1 MSRAKTTIITAL
13 AFSLV
18 LHILAWWLLS
28 LASFSP
34 PRTERATILS
44 VVLTPDS
51 SVNSTSEATDATKSE
66 QDNSVKSNPQ
76 TDTPEASV
84 AAKRSESTS
93 NNASEPA
100 QQAPAPA
107 RDSNA
112 LGQNASPAKESAS
125 DQDSLRL
132 PASVTLFYEAVEGL
146 PKGGKIEGYLKWSH
160 QDSQYQI
167 ELVVNAQSTQLALFR
182 SEGSTSAM
190 GLQPEKFSLKL
201 LQSAMQQ
208 STFTGTKVATA
219 YLQTRQDPLS
229 VIIQL
234 AAILSSDP
242 KKFRIVNRLEI
253 PIHDVRIASTGLL
266 QEPAGNPSGPETATF
281 RLQPEIDVST
291 PLANMQ
297 VKPVT
302 QSHTNA
308 STSTFAP
315 NQADV
320 WLAQQLD
327 YLPAKLVLSI
337 KTPTDGG
344 VELYTSLDMRLK
356 QVQRP

>member
-18 LHILAWWLLS
+18 LHFLAWWLLS
-28 LASFSP
+28 LTAFSP
-34 PRTERATILS
+34 PRTEQSAVLS
-44 VVLTPDS
+44 MVLTADMP
-51 SVNSTSEATDATKSE
+51 VTRGSEPTRTTKSE
-66 QDNSVKSNPQ
+66 RDTPREASPQ
-76 TDTPEASV
+76 TDSPEASP
-84 AAKRSESTS
+84 AAKRSESTG

-100 QQAPAPA
+100 QQAPPLAS
-107 RDSNA
+107 DSNA
-112 LGQNASPAKESAS
+112 PVQNGSPAKESTS

-146 PKGGKIEGYLKWSH
+146 SKGGKIEGYLKWSH
-160 QDSQYQI
+160 QNSLYQI

-182 SEGSTSAM
+182 SEGSTGAM

-219 YLQTRQDPLS
+219 DLQTRQDPLS

-234 AAILSSDP
+234 AAILRSDP

-253 PIHDVRIASTGLL
+253 PMHDVRIASTGLL

-315 NQADV
+315 NQANV

-327 YLPAKLVLSI
+327 YLPAKLILSI
-337 KTPTDGG
+337 KISADGG
-344 VELYTSLDMRLK
+344 VESYAPIELRLK
-356 QVQRP
+356 QVQRH